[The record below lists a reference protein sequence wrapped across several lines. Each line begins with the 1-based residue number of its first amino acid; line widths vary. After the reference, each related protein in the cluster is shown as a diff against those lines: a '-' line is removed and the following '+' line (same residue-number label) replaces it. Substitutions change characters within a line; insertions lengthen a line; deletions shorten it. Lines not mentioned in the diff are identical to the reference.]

1 MEGEEIE
8 AEEIDEEETEEEFYE
23 TIKIL
28 LMAIQAI
35 IIVLRETM
43 VMVPPRIERL
53 LNRRPVTRKGYHYIH
68 KVLKEDPQSF

>member
-35 IIVLRETM
+35 IIVLTF
-43 VMVPPRIERL
+43 
-53 LNRRPVTRKGYHYIH
+53 YY
-68 KVLKEDPQSF
+68 